1 MAISKTF
8 SAPLVVPLVPT
19 GTNAPLEAT
28 GSWAS
33 APESPL
39 SAALPAASRLGSRR
53 MAASRHRWA

>member
-1 MAISKTF
+1 M
-8 SAPLVVPLVPT
+8 VVPLVPT